1 MDDFVLG
8 WDGITSE
15 LMESVKAMDSLCK
28 ETDALARD
36 LNALADVNEADVPK
50 PSEATTPS
58 DIADKPKPLHLAK
71 RIEVHS
77 DSSRP
82 VPYGCH
88 RVVKTYDD
96 LVPIAWADVPDGM
109 DDPEPMYLSTEAA
122 RIMMMSDQEFDE
134 YEKAK
139 RKQPLTK
146 PHGNRLD
153 RLGMCLLLMAAAAFL
168 AWILFLPVDI
178 VIRVILFCVV
188 GGLTAAVLL
197 VARKRNSEGRLV
209 ARQTADRLGQVVGN
223 ASDICDMLEPL
234 QSATGIGHFAE
245 TGIRQVEESEL
256 KRADLTRII
265 SEVFS
270 EGSIS
275 WRRFSDT
282 VDGTCETIR
291 TNTLTIGREMELL
304 RDLDARD
311 VRSQDPITAESRSE
325 RRQMHDKGVT
335 SISETL
341 QDNERL
347 LLEMDKLKKELL
359 SLRQRSLSAD
369 NKDALDEIR
378 QLVHDTSQYV

>member
-139 RKQPLTK
+139 LKQLLTK
-146 PHGNRLD
+146 PHGN

-188 GGLTAAVLL
+188 GGLTAAALL

-209 ARQTADRLGQVVGN
+209 AGQTANRLGQAAGN
-223 ASDICDMLEPL
+223 ASEICDMLEPL

-245 TGIRQVEESEL
+245 TGIRQVAESEL
-256 KRADLTRII
+256 KRADLTRTI

-275 WRRFSDT
+275 WQRFSAT
-282 VDGTCETIR
+282 VDSTCETIR